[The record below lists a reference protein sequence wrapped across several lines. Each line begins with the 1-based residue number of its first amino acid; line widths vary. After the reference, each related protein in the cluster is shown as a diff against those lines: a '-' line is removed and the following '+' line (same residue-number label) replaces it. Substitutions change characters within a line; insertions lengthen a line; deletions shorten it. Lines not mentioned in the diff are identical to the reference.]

1 MILMAHVACCL
12 DGDSSLPRELS
23 SEQLFKKKLR
33 EKVSV
38 VDQERECD
46 VSSGR
51 EKQEQWVSAV
61 PQSC

>member
-12 DGDSSLPRELS
+12 DGDSSLSRELS
-23 SEQLFKKKLR
+23 SEQLFVKELR
-33 EKVSV
+33 VKVSV

-51 EKQEQWVSAV
+51 EKQEQ
-61 PQSC
+61 